1 MREDIERISAVA
13 QELSYDN
20 ILMADANTGCTSV
33 SHSLRPLSPVYTRL
47 VFRFSQHCHHLVSAL
62 ALCCPCLDPPFSH
75 AHADAGLMHEAVR
88 VVEAVRHV
96 DVFIEQPCASYE
108 ENVSVRRQCTR
119 PFILDENIEDIA
131 VILKVTQRTSVD
143 ILDMYI

>member
-1 MREDIERISAVA
+1 
-13 QELSYDN
+13 
-20 ILMADANTGCTSV
+20 
-33 SHSLRPLSPVYTRL
+33 
-47 VFRFSQHCHHLVSAL
+47 
-62 ALCCPCLDPPFSH
+62 
-75 AHADAGLMHEAVR
+75 MHEAVR

-108 ENVSVRRQCTR
+108 ENVSVRRLCTR

-143 ILDMYI
+143 ILDMYV